1 MSQET
6 TAVKRSWKKPSGTT
20 VATMVIVLLMLV
32 GFIPSG
38 YAVERPGPVVNVLGE
53 IELESGAVE
62 VIESTD
68 DGGFDTPG
76 TLNLLTVSLI
86 GTPERSA
93 SLFEIIPTFF
103 DATQDRLPIDKVYP
117 DNITGDERKEL
128 SAAMMESSQSTALIA
143 AYAALGE
150 EITVELRVHDVAK
163 GEAAEGVLQAG
174 DVLITAAGAPI
185 TSLDE
190 FRALLT
196 QRGAGNPV
204 DIGIRRDGKMQT
216 VSITPEQPADA
227 EAPRIGVTLTQ
238 YADIP
243 DTVKIHLEDIGGP
256 SAGLVFALG
265 VVDRLTEEP
274 LFDGLNVSGTG
285 TMSADGT
292 VGAIG
297 GLKQKMW
304 AADRAGTDLFLMP
317 IENCG
322 QVPENVPSGLTV
334 APVGTLEEALS
345 VVQEYQNGTKPA
357 GLELCKAR

>member
-1 MSQET
+1 MSLEPVDTQRT
-6 TAVKRSWKKPSGTT
+6 WRKPSGTT
-20 VATMVIVLLMLV
+20 IASIVIVLLVLV

-38 YAVERPGPVVNVLGE
+38 YVVERPGPVVNVLSE
-53 IELESGAVE
+53 IELEDGPVD

-68 DGGFDTPG
+68 GSGYETPG
-76 TLNLLTVSLI
+76 VLNLLTVSVL

-93 SLFEIIPTFF
+93 SLFEVIPTFF
-103 DATQDRLPIDKVYP
+103 DETQDRKPLAEMYP
-117 DNITGDERKEL
+117 EGITGDERKEL

-150 EITVELRVHDVAK
+150 DIAIELRVHEVVA
-163 GEAAEGVLQAG
+163 GEAADGVLQAG
-174 DVLITAAGAPI
+174 DVLVSASGVPV
-185 TSLDE
+185 TSLEE

-196 QRGAGNPV
+196 ERGAGTPL
-204 DIGIRRDGKMQT
+204 DIGILRDGEAKT
-216 VSITPEQPADA
+216 VSVTPKQPADA
-227 EAPRIGVTLTQ
+227 ETPRIGVTLTQ
-238 YADIP
+238 HADIP

-265 VVDRLTEEP
+265 VIDRLSEGDM
-274 LFDGLNVSGTG
+274 FDGLKVSGTG
-285 TMSADGT
+285 TMSAQGK

-317 IENCG
+317 IENCA
-322 QVPENVPSGLTV
+322 QVPENVPAGLTV
-334 APVGTLEEALS
+334 APVATLDEAIT
-345 VVQEYQNGTKPA
+345 VVKEYQNGTKPA